1 MSTPAESKENT
12 TLASPSSDSPE
23 YGFSGVNW
31 SDYIKFRPI
40 YPASFFEKIFAY
52 HTEKQNATWST
63 AHDIGAGCGIVSA
76 SLAPHFNNVI
86 VSDPNEGYS
95 TLARKILVEESQFP
109 ESKFR
114 FLQESAENSSL
125 ESGSVD
131 LIAACECIHWM
142 RPEIAIKGFARELR
156 AGGTLAISLYTR
168 PRIVDNERAQRAWK
182 AIFEFYAGQ
191 VKSPLFDHALRILNS
206 GTESWGFPEEDW
218 ESVKRVYINAQGSVD
233 AFKINDLVVESKVR
247 EGEKTLWE
255 EDIEDWMDE
264 QDIVWFRGYAATWSK
279 PDVAEEEVRPLWD
292 EMEQALNGKKA
303 RIATP
308 VALAFATKR
317 S

>member
-1 MSTPAESKENT
+1 MSTTTESEGSNT
-12 TLASPSSDSPE
+12 LVKPTPE

-40 YPASFFEKIFAY
+40 YPTSFFEKIFDY
-52 HTEKQNATWST
+52 HTQKTKTTWST

-95 TLARKILVEESQFP
+95 TLARKILVEESQLP

-114 FLQESAENSSL
+114 FLKESAGNSSL
-125 ESGSVD
+125 EPATVD
-131 LIAACECIHWM
+131 LIAACECIHWT
-142 RPEIAIKGFARELR
+142 RPDLAIKGFARELR
-156 AGGTLAISLYTR
+156 AGGTLVISLYTR
-168 PRIVDNERAQRAWK
+168 PRIVNNERAQRAWK

-218 ESVKRVYINAQGSVD
+218 ESVKRVYVNAEGSVN

-247 EGEKTLWE
+247 EEEEIIWE
-255 EDIEDWMDE
+255 ENVQEWMDE

-279 PDVAEEEVRPLWD
+279 PDVAEEEVIPLWD
-292 EMEQALNGKKA
+292 EMEQALDGKKA
-303 RIATP
+303 RTATP
-308 VALAFATKR
+308 LALAFATKR